1 MVVWSAQLEKNS
13 RRTWAIPK
21 AGSARPVRSDVN
33 RILIIVGR
41 KGLSA
46 VSDYQWR
53 WLMMVGNELLTQI
66 CWCRHFIYRSSN
78 NSRRR
83 IPLLMPVLNR
93 SSPARSL
100 FCPLVSAYNQASWSN
115 RHSRGWGQ
123 ALRRISSGREESAQ
137 FPGAHACVYREG
149 CIRQQP
155 CQPAKALYR
164 KM

>member
-1 MVVWSAQLEKNS
+1 
-13 RRTWAIPK
+13 
-21 AGSARPVRSDVN
+21 
-33 RILIIVGR
+33 
-41 KGLSA
+41 
-46 VSDYQWR
+46 
-53 WLMMVGNELLTQI
+53 MVGNELLTQI

-137 FPGAHACVYREG
+137 FPGAHARVYRG
-149 CIRQQP
+149 RLHQ
-155 CQPAKALYR
+155 AAALPTCESIIQKSVGRCTLYQLPR
-164 KM
+164 HALPYPDHLKVAIVQATPSTCT